1 MSVRRQAEE
10 ILRLFEKDRYA
21 VIVVMLSQMTQN
33 LCATGILAMTIKK
46 LMMSYAVTQGRN
58 NTIKNGSR
66 SSRCYSYALSI
77 RISINIA
84 VQSVSSMLATGGFAT
99 VMLLAPVVGVVAFS
113 CSAMAVSSSLI
124 RSLSGGYNSRVAA
137 MISPLTSIAIHGG
150 KVHFN
155 SMSIP

>member
-1 MSVRRQAEE
+1 
-10 ILRLFEKDRYA
+10 
-21 VIVVMLSQMTQN
+21 
-33 LCATGILAMTIKK
+33 
-46 LMMSYAVTQGRN
+46 
-58 NTIKNGSR
+58 
-66 SSRCYSYALSI
+66 
-77 RISINIA
+77 
-84 VQSVSSMLATGGFAT
+84 MLATGGFAT

>member
-10 ILRLFEKDRYA
+10 ILRLFEKGRYA

-77 RISINIA
+77 RISISIVA
-84 VQSVSSMLATGGFAT
+84 QSVSSILAMGGFG
-99 VMLLAPVVGVVAFS
+99 VVLALVVGAVVFS
-113 CSAMAVSSSLI
+113 CSVMTEPSSMLFPPQS
-124 RSLSGGYNSRVAA
+124 
-137 MISPLTSIAIHGG
+137 SIAPCGG
-150 KVHFN
+150 EVHIN
-155 SMSIP
+155 SVSFL